1 MTFFQRKNIFI
12 TIKYAE
18 FIKIDTK
25 TRKIHAM
32 MTMHLFHFKLYF
44 FTINLKNY
52 SNLKMF
58 LEKYSK
64 KFLKHIYTIACII

>member
-1 MTFFQRKNIFI
+1 
-12 TIKYAE
+12 
-18 FIKIDTK
+18 
-25 TRKIHAM
+25 M

-44 FTINLKNY
+44 VTINLMNY